1 MNKNEDRGEAG
12 FNWPVVIRNPNA
24 RASLDYYY
32 GPYGSEEDMRQSV
45 PNELWVPG
53 FTAAVQSEDGAVE
66 EWWVQGEGAR
76 ADFVK
81 KHEMVIP
88 DGSMRFMGFAGSM
101 TELQS
106 KESPSKG
113 DVWQAAV
120 KNGRYT
126 IYPLYV
132 YDGSDWT
139 PFTQEYKLT
148 IKMPDGTSKTYD
160 GSKQVSVDLSG
171 VATDDK
177 LNELKKTC
185 VTVDQLDDFATW
197 KDGDFTLLG
206 QKISDHSIH
215 YRTPQGN
222 WVDTGISAQQGRL
235 TGGGVGLK
243 LVGTDVGLSRN
254 NIANYY
260 RANPLV
266 LAVRLIYPESL
277 AACRIKEL
285 YNPFGLSLNLKG
297 LSRGVYEFTHNLGS
311 SKISKSTLGA
321 HESWGDE
328 WTRKDTAYT
337 YMVMGD
343 ACKYDGKKREQL
355 YFSVIQRYSDYFTF
369 RTADDPTVNRFT
381 SCDIIIF
388 DFNTL

>member
-66 EWWVQGEGAR
+66 EWWVQGEGAK

-81 KHEMVIP
+81 KHELVIP
-88 DGSMRFMGFAGSM
+88 DGSMRFMGFAGSK
-101 TELQS
+101 TELDA

-132 YDGSDWT
+132 YDGTEWVS
-139 PFTQEYKLT
+139 FSQEYKLT

-160 GSKQVSVDLSG
+160 GSEQVSVDLSG

-185 VTVDQLDDFATW
+185 VTVDQLDGFATW
-197 KDGDFTLLG
+197 QDGSITLLG
-206 QKISDHSIH
+206 QKLSDHSIH
-215 YRTPQGN
+215 YRTPQGV

-235 TGGGVGLK
+235 TGGDVSLRLTGK
-243 LVGTDVGLSRN
+243 DVGMARN
-254 NIANYY
+254 GNQNYY

-266 LAVRLIYPESL
+266 LAVRICDLNYSYSYTI
-277 AACRIKEL
+277 RQF
-285 YNPFGLSLNLKG
+285 YNPYNLTLSIN
-297 LSRGVYEFTHNLGS
+297 REDDGVYHFTHTLS
-311 SKISKSTLGA
+311 DALISKWNSGVVSDDSQTTYLVVGNA
-321 HESWGDE
+321 CVGRYGD
-328 WTRKDTAYT
+328 
-337 YMVMGD
+337 
-343 ACKYDGKKREQL
+343 REHGL
-355 YFSVIQRYSDYFTF
+355 FSVIQREPNAFYF
-369 RTADDPTVNRFT
+369 RTVRGGN
-381 SCDIIIF
+381 CY
-388 DFNTL
+388 DFNTLDMFIYDFSTL